1 MAWYAFIHP
10 VFAVGAL
17 VLGLITA
24 QTSLSKVNDWDFPL
38 RKQRTRSIVF
48 FLLCVVNFSAGLFV
62 NTVLRGVHKGI
73 QMTAHLPFSIAV
85 LALSLLAALVTFG
98 PSKPGSV
105 SPLLRYHSILTAIA
119 LALILTMGFIGLIML
134 F

>member
-1 MAWYAFIHP
+1 MAWYAFVHP
-10 VFAVGAL
+10 VLVVGAL

-24 QTSLSKVNDWDFPL
+24 QTGLSKVNDWDFPL
-38 RKQRTRSIVF
+38 RKQRTRTIVF
-48 FLLCVVNFSAGLFV
+48 FLLCVVNFGVGLFV

-85 LALSLLAALVTFG
+85 LVLALLAALVTFS
-98 PSKPGSV
+98 PSQPGKV
-105 SPLLRYHSILTAIA
+105 SPLLRYHSILTTIA
-119 LALILTMGFIGLIML
+119 LALILTMGFIGLINL